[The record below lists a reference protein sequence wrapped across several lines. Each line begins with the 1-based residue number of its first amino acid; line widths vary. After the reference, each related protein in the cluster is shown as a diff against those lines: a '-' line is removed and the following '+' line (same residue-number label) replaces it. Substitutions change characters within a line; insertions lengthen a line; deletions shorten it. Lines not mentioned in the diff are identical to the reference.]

1 MNMRKSWFEYVAKT
15 RKKLQRKS
23 KTKTV
28 SHKEAM
34 KVASVHWPKEKA
46 KIQRKLAREKR
57 KITIRKEIPSAKEV
71 DTVQVTPETS
81 LI

>member
-15 RKKLQRKS
+15 RKKLQRKN
-23 KTKTV
+23 KNKTV

-57 KITIRKEIPSAKEV
+57 KIAIREETPTKKEV
-71 DTVQVTPETS
+71 NTAEVNLETS
-81 LI
+81 